1 MQFKAKDKVR
11 VKKNLIPY
19 NVYFM
24 EDGVRFKTFFETM
37 QVYEGRDCEILK
49 ATKEYY
55 LLSCDKGW
63 HLWTDAM
70 LEKPGNPEYELRITR
85 DELKIYKNK
94 NLMLCKNHKPFECD
108 TFEDFISG
116 CAALLK
122 EESDDKKCFTGKA
135 VCLLVYD
142 DNLNLTPG
150 KVYEFDRD
158 TLLKD
163 DLGKGMYTD
172 LVYIQ
177 DDTFLKGKVMFVEL
191 NTYIKYLE
199 DNR

>member
-1 MQFKAKDKVR
+1 MQFKTKDKVR

-19 NVYFM
+19 NIYFM
-24 EDGVRFKTFFETM
+24 DDGVRFKTFFETM

-70 LEKPGNPEYELRITR
+70 LEKLEKPEYELRITS

-94 NLMLCKNHKPFECD
+94 NLMFCKNHSTFVCD
-108 TFEDFISG
+108 TPEDFISD
-116 CAALLK
+116 CTKLLK
-122 EESDDKKCFTGKA
+122 DGPGDKKYFTGKA
-135 VCLLVYD
+135 VCLLIQ
-142 DNLNLTPG
+142 DNSLNLTPG
-150 KVYEFDRD
+150 KVYEFDHNI
-158 TLLKD
+158 LHD
-163 DLGKGMYTD
+163 DLGKEMHTD

-177 DDTFLKGKVMFVEL
+177 DDTFLKGKAMFVEL

-199 DNR
+199 NKR

>member
-1 MQFKAKDKVR
+1 MQFKATDKVR

-24 EDGVRFKTFFETM
+24 DDGVRFKTFFETM

-70 LEKPGNPEYELRITR
+70 LEKRDKPEYELRITG

-94 NLMLCKNHKPFECD
+94 NLMLCKNHKPFVYD
-108 TFEDFISG
+108 ALEDFVSG
-116 CAALLK
+116 CAELLNA
-122 EESDDKKCFTGKA
+122 ETNDKKYFTGKA
-135 VCLLVYD
+135 VCLLLQD
-142 DNLNLTPG
+142 DTLNLTPG
-150 KVYEFDRD
+150 KVYEFDHD
-158 TLLKD
+158 ILLAD
-163 DLGKGMYTD
+163 DLGKRMCTD

-177 DDTFLKGKVMFVEL
+177 DGTFLSGKAMFVEL

-199 DNR
+199 DKK